1 MHVVFLFFSRLAIVH
16 SDLKV
21 FFVNP
26 ERSVTLSLLTFT
38 VEVAFGI
45 RHSRSNFAKGAAVF
59 SLLFD
64 AQQPRHEVLPDFQVL
79 PQAKGGKVFTLA
91 ACSCKVI
98 SAQAK
103 SFQEVV
109 NDQVVGAFLFKI
121 QYRGLVMLQELCQLF
136 LVEAM
141 LLRVEISDLVW
152 NEVLV

>member
-1 MHVVFLFFSRLAIVH
+1 MIA

-21 FFVNP
+21 FFVNSQ
-26 ERSVTLSLLTFT
+26 RSFTLSLLAFT
-38 VEVAFGI
+38 VEIAFGI

-64 AQQPRHEVLPDFQVL
+64 AQQPRHHVLPDFQVS
-79 PQAKGGKVFTLA
+79 PQAKAGKVFTLA
-91 ACSCKVI
+91 ACSCNVI
-98 SAQAK
+98 FAQAK

-121 QYRGLVMLQELCQLF
+121 QDRGVVMLQELCQLF
-136 LVEAM
+136 LAEAM
-141 LLRVEISDLVW
+141 LLGVEVGDLVW